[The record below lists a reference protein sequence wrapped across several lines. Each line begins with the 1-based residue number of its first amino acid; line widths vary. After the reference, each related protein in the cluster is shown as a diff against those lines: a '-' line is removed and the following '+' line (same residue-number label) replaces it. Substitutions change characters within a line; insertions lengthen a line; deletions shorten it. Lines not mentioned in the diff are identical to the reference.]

1 MLARDH
7 RWLLEFVDVSG
18 QLTVSEP
25 QRLMHKHLFKLTL
38 EEGIIMPVGVG
49 DEGKYL
55 SIVKK
60 EVGGVIQ
67 CV

>member
-1 MLARDH
+1 M
-7 RWLLEFVDVSG
+7 SG

-60 EVGGVIQ
+60 GVGGVIQ